1 MRPESNGSLAGYG
14 TRRPYPAPPGW
25 HDDLVLFPNVDL
37 DRIARGEVDLAF
49 RTWSRPMH
57 VAGGRQRTRVGVVEF
72 TSVERVDLEE
82 LTGED
87 AARAGTDL
95 ATLRAF
101 LSRKEGDVYRI
112 GVRFAGAD
120 DRVALR
126 ATRPGRRE
134 LEQVLATLEAM
145 DRRSRRGPWTRQHL
159 ELIEANP
166 GVLAETIAASI
177 GRERRPFK
185 ADVRRLKEL
194 GLTESLPVGY
204 RLSPRGRA
212 VLKALRAG

>member
-1 MRPESNGSLAGYG
+1 
-14 TRRPYPAPPGW
+14 
-25 HDDLVLFPNVDL
+25 VLFPNADL
-37 DRIARGEVDLAF
+37 DRIVSGEVDLAF

-72 TSVERVDLEE
+72 VSVDRVEPADL
-82 LTGED
+82 TAED

-95 ATLRAF
+95 AALLAF
-101 LSRKEGDVYRI
+101 LGRKEGDVYRI

-120 DRVALR
+120 ERVALR
-126 ATRPGRRE
+126 AKRPGSRE
-134 LEQVLATLEAM
+134 IATVLERLAEM
-145 DRRSRRGPWTRQHL
+145 DRRSHHGPWTREHL
-159 ELIEANP
+159 ELIEARP
-166 GVLAETIAASI
+166 AELAETIAASI
-177 GRERRPFK
+177 GREKKPFK

-212 VLKALRAG
+212 VLKALRSS